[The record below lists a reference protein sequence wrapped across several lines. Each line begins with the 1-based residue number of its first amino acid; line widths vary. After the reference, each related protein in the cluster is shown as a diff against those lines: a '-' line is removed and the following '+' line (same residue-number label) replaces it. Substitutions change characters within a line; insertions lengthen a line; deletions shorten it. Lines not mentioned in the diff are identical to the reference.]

1 MPSAIVIGAGL
12 AGLSCARVLQDAG
25 FEVEILEKSDRV
37 GGRIKTDVVDGFRF
51 DHGFQVLNPAY
62 KELQRLKILEKLDLY
77 HLPKG
82 FEIVLQDKNFL
93 IGDPR
98 ESLKYLK
105 GDLSSNSGS
114 LREKIAFLF
123 FIAGRPQ
130 ENAFGDAM
138 ERCGAFYR
146 DVVKGFLEV
155 VFLTDSNLV
164 SSAMAHELLRWFMK
178 GRPGVPALGM
188 GELPRQLSHG
198 LNIRFNC
205 SVEEVREGSAL
216 TSEGELRADFIVIA
230 ADPKTTRHLTSQP
243 DQSMNPSWT
252 WYHAVPKGVITSK
265 YLKVLRHDPFINS
278 LAISNIAPSYAP
290 SDQTLISSTTLR
302 KISEEEAV
310 EAVAA
315 TWRISK
321 SELRYLSHYE
331 IAESLPFHGPKKL
344 LESPQMISERIFLAG
359 DSYSIP
365 AQQGALRSGRMAAE
379 MIIAR
384 Q

>member
-37 GGRIKTDVVDGFRF
+37 GGRIKTDVADGFRF

-62 KELQRLKILEKLDLY
+62 KELQRLKILEKLDLH

-82 FEIVLQDKNFL
+82 FEIVLQNKNFL

-98 ESLKYLK
+98 ESLKSLK

-130 ENAFGDAM
+130 ENTFGDAM

-146 DVVKGFLEV
+146 DVVKGFLDG
-155 VFLTDSNLV
+155 VFLTDSNHV

-205 SVEEVREGSAL
+205 SVDDAREGSVS
-216 TSEGELRADFIVIA
+216 TSEGELKADFIVIA
-230 ADPKTTRHLTSQP
+230 ADPKATRQLSSQP
-243 DQSMNPSWT
+243 AVSMNSSWT
-252 WYHAVPKGVITSK
+252 WYHAVPKGAATSK
-265 YLKVLRHDPFINS
+265 FLKVLHHDPFINS
-278 LAISNIAPSYAP
+278 VAISNIAPSYAP
-290 SDQTLISSTTLR
+290 NHQTLISSTTLR
-302 KISEEEAV
+302 KISEEEAIK
-310 EAVAA
+310 AVAA
-315 TWRISK
+315 TWRISA
-321 SELRYLSHYE
+321 SEIQYLRHYE
-331 IAESLPFHGPKKL
+331 IAESLPFHGPKKP
-344 LESPQMISERIFLAG
+344 LEIPQMISERIFLAG

>member
-62 KELQRLKILEKLDLY
+62 KELQRLKILEKLDLH

-82 FEIVLQDKNFL
+82 FEIVLQNKNFL

-105 GDLSSNSGS
+105 GDFSSNSGS

-123 FIAGRPQ
+123 FIAGTPQ

-146 DVVKGFLEV
+146 DVVKGFLEG

-205 SVEEVREGSAL
+205 SVDVAREGSVS

-230 ADPKTTRHLTSQP
+230 ADPKTTRHLASQP
-243 DQSMNPSWT
+243 DLSMNPSWT
-252 WYHAVPKGVITSK
+252 WYHAVPKGAATSK
-265 YLKVLRHDPFINS
+265 FLKILHHEPFINS

-290 SDQTLISSTTLR
+290 SDQTLISSTTLQ
-302 KISEEEAV
+302 KISEEEAIK
-310 EAVAA
+310 AIAA
-315 TWRISK
+315 TWRISA
-321 SELRYLSHYE
+321 SEIQYLRHYE
-331 IAESLPFHGPKKL
+331 IAESLPFHGPKKP
-344 LESPQMISERIFLAG
+344 LEIPQMISERIFLAG

>member
-37 GGRIKTDVVDGFRF
+37 GGRVKTDVVDGFRF

-62 KELQRLKILEKLDLY
+62 KELQRLKILEKLDLH

-82 FEIVLQDKNFL
+82 FEFALDGKNCL

-98 ESLKYLK
+98 ESIKYLK
-105 GDLSSNSGS
+105 GDLSERSGS
-114 LREKIAFLF
+114 LREKFAFLT
-123 FIAGRPQ
+123 FIARKPQ
-130 ENAFGDAM
+130 DIDLGEAM
-138 ERCGAFYR
+138 KSSGNFYR
-146 DVVKGFLEV
+146 GVVKGFLDG
-155 VFLTDSNLV
+155 VFLTDSDHV
-164 SSAMAHELLRWFMK
+164 SSAMAHDLLRWFMR

-188 GELPRQLSHG
+188 GELPRQLSQG

-205 SVEEVREGSAL
+205 VVEGVREGRVS

-230 ADPKTTRHLTSQP
+230 ADPKTTRHLASQP
-243 DQSMNPSWT
+243 DLSMNPSWT
-252 WYHAVPKGVITSK
+252 WYHAVPYGGITSK

-278 LAISNIAPSYAP
+278 LAISNIAPRYAP

-331 IAESLPFHGPKKL
+331 IAASLPFHGPKKP
-344 LESPQMISERIFLAG
+344 LEIPQMISERIFLAG

>member
-12 AGLSCARVLQDAG
+12 AGLACARVLQESG

-37 GGRIKTDVVDGFRF
+37 GGRVKTDVVDGFRL
-51 DHGFQVLNPAY
+51 DHGFQVMNPAY
-62 KELQRLKILEKLDLY
+62 EEVQKLKIMHELDLQ

-82 FEIVLQDKNFL
+82 FEIELDGKTCL

-105 GDLSSNSGS
+105 DDLSETSGS
-114 LREKIAFLF
+114 LREKFAFLA
-123 FIAGRPQ
+123 FIARKPQ
-130 ENAFGDAM
+130 DNALGEAM
-138 ERCGAFYR
+138 KSSGNFYR
-146 DVVKGFLEV
+146 GVVKGFLDG
-155 VFLTDSNLV
+155 VFLTDSDHV

-188 GELPRQLSHG
+188 GELPRQLSQG

-205 SVEEVREGSAL
+205 SVEDVREGSVS

-230 ADPKTTRHLTSQP
+230 ADPKTTRHLASQP
-243 DQSMNPSWT
+243 DLSMNPSWT

-290 SDQTLISSTTLR
+290 SDQTLISSTTLQ
-302 KISEEEAV
+302 KISEEEAIK
-310 EAVAA
+310 AVAA
-315 TWRISK
+315 NWRISA
-321 SELRYLSHYE
+321 SEIQYLRHYE

-344 LESPQMISERIFLAG
+344 LEIPQMISERIFLAG